1 LPSAAKERSLMN
13 LLLILRILEELHFY
27 CKLTLSAL
35 KVYVLSLILGVVVVV
50 AELVVAAA
58 ELT

>member
-13 LLLILRILEELHFY
+13 LLLILRIREELHFY
-27 CKLTLSAL
+27 CKLALSAL

-50 AELVVAAA
+50 VA

>member
-1 LPSAAKERSLMN
+1 MN
-13 LLLILRILEELHFY
+13 LLLILRIREELHFY
-27 CKLTLSAL
+27 CKLALSAL

-50 AELVVAAA
+50 VVA

>member
-1 LPSAAKERSLMN
+1 LPAAAKERSLMN

-50 AELVVAAA
+50 VVA